1 MIKKKDY
8 ITPLL
13 KTYVVTVPRLLQA
26 SREDN
31 KIRNN
36 GDGTT
41 FGDIDN
47 DDGEFNGLFN
57 ETTQDMCFL

>member
-8 ITPLL
+8 IIPLL

-26 SREDN
+26 SSEEGLLKD
-31 KIRNN
+31 N

-41 FGDIDN
+41 SGDIDD
-47 DDGEFNGLFN
+47 DDGEFNGLF
-57 ETTQDMCFL
+57 D

>member
-8 ITPLL
+8 VIPLL

-31 KIRNN
+31 QIRNN

-41 FGDIDN
+41 FGDIDD

-57 ETTQDMCFL
+57 

>member
-8 ITPLL
+8 IIPLL

-26 SREDN
+26 SREDTQ
-31 KIRNN
+31 IRNN

-41 FGDIDN
+41 SGDIDD
-47 DDGEFNGLFN
+47 DDGEFNGLF
-57 ETTQDMCFL
+57 D